1 MVKLADALDSGSSG
15 SDSVQVQVLS
25 LAPGLQTK
33 RLQNKKAMKNSL
45 FFMAFLL
52 FERKYNAERKDKAL
66 QEKNRGLANVF

>member
-1 MVKLADALDSGSSG
+1 MIFEPTAPNLNPFIKLYPYNKFFS
-15 SDSVQVQVLS
+15 
-25 LAPGLQTK
+25 GLQTK
-33 RLQNKKAMKNSL
+33 RLQNKRAMKNSS